1 MYGFGISRL
10 ELRERS
16 QGVAREFCS
25 RCHGFPKFLPISQEC
40 CLGTAFGR
48 PQSQMSH
55 MTTTKSE
62 ATTEN
67 LHLYEGWSIVRVR
80 EMFLQFPTW
89 RQRQILK
96 SGFGLTRHDPFCLS
110 TGMTDRGK
118 AYTDVLAGT
127 LVLLNSF
134 VMLIELEI
142 EGYAAVT
149 RGVT

>member
-10 ELRERS
+10 ELRQRS

-40 CLGTAFGR
+40 CLGIAFGR

-80 EMFLQFPTW
+80 ERFLQF
-89 RQRQILK
+89 LHGGNVK
-96 SGFGLTRHDPFCLS
+96 F
-110 TGMTDRGK
+110 
-118 AYTDVLAGT
+118 
-127 LVLLNSF
+127 
-134 VMLIELEI
+134 
-142 EGYAAVT
+142 
-149 RGVT
+149 